1 MKLELVA
8 DTAARATV
16 HVVWISKLSV
26 LSFSVFFMENLEVL
40 HSYFVH
46 FKEKFIIKYFFLRGE
61 KLTSSSGHKESTV
74 TSKKFFMQKRKIF
87 K

>member
-8 DTAARATV
+8 DTAARTAV

-26 LSFSVFFMENLEVL
+26 LSFFVFFMENLEVL

-46 FKEKFIIKYFFLRGE
+46 FKERLIIKYIFFEARKTDVEFGAQGINCHL
-61 KLTSSSGHKESTV
+61 KEILKT
-74 TSKKFFMQKRKIF
+74 
-87 K
+87 